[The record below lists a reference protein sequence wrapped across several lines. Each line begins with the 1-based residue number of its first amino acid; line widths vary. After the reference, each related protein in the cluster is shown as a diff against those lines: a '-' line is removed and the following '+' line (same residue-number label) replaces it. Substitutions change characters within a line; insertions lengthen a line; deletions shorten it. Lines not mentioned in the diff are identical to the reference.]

1 MTAAQTAL
9 IERLRELLDAESVT
23 REVSMFGGRAFMV
36 DEKMVVSALKDGGLL
51 VRVAAD
57 RHDELL
63 SRPGATQ
70 AEMGAGRTMGP
81 GWIDVA
87 AEAIRDDE
95 SLSYWVAIA
104 MDHNRL
110 ARGKAAVKA
119 RTGARSRG
127 V

>member
-1 MTAAQTAL
+1 M
-9 IERLRELLDAESVT
+9 T

-51 VRVAAD
+51 VRAAAD

-63 SRPGATQ
+63 SKPGATQ

-87 AEAIRDDE
+87 AEAILDDE

-110 ARGKAAVKA
+110 VTGK
-119 RTGARSRG
+119 
-127 V
+127 